1 MIYFLIYLLIYPYL
15 FAMKKL
21 KFKGEKGKILLIQTA
36 KIGDYANSTVIFEKL
51 GKFDVLIDEINLAFA
66 KHDSRIEKIFTING
80 VKRKKASKLGLALK
94 LFSRG
99 YDSVYVLMPNSLNLF
114 LARCTLAKNIVAV
127 HHYAASSDF
136 ALLAL
141 GMKKAPHTL
150 QDLTLLTY
158 LKMLGESQLKYEKCL
173 QKPLFIPRENLVK
186 SGKFKIGVSL
196 SAGNKMKT
204 PPKKTWEKI
213 FEIFAK
219 FDCEVYIF
227 GVGEEAALL
236 QNLLAENA
244 DEKRTKNL
252 SERGICAD
260 LAGNGASEIYGDLE
274 NANGKQTSYAQN
286 HTEASYAAAN
296 FIAQNTAYKKL
307 ILNTKRAAE
316 NDDKN
321 INNAPPL
328 RAQNMDDKTT
338 YDSANGKQ
346 AKAQIYSENGI
357 SDGSNLSSQ
366 ICDTYVKKF
375 GKNELKIISLIGKIK
390 LEELPFYL
398 SQMQLYA
405 SSDTGNY
412 YVADSVRTP
421 TICLMGP
428 CFASE
433 QRGVADSLVI
443 NSHLPPVSSVFK
455 TVRGIDASAFFEL
468 SEQNLADI
476 EAFVKVRYISY
487 LSREDNFLC

>member
-1 MIYFLIYLLIYPYL
+1 MLIYPYL

-36 KIGDYANSTVIFEKL
+36 KIGDYANSTVIFDRL

-80 VKRKKASKLGLALK
+80 VKRKKVSKIGLALE
-94 LFSRG
+94 LFSRN
-99 YDSVYVLMPNSLNLF
+99 YESVYVLMPNGLNLF
-114 LARCTLAKNIVAV
+114 LARCTLAKNIVVV
-127 HHYAASSDF
+127 HHYAVSSDF

-141 GMKKAPHTL
+141 DMKKVPHTL

-158 LKMLGESQLKYEKCL
+158 LKTLGISELKYEKCL
-173 QKPLFIPRENLVK
+173 QKPLFIPQENLIK
-186 SGKFKIGVSL
+186 SGKFKIGMSL

-204 PPKKTWEKI
+204 PPKRTWEKI

-227 GVGEEAALL
+227 GVSEEAALL
-236 QNLLAENA
+236 QNLLTENANEKRAENPSDRQFCANLA
-244 DEKRTKNL
+244 DSDT
-252 SERGICAD
+252 
-260 LAGNGASEIYGDLE
+260 SEIYGDPK
-274 NANGKQTSYAQN
+274 NTNGEQS
-286 HTEASYAAAN
+286 
-296 FIAQNTAYKKL
+296 
-307 ILNTKRAAE
+307 
-316 NDDKN
+316 
-321 INNAPPL
+321 
-328 RAQNMDDKTT
+328 
-338 YDSANGKQ
+338 
-346 AKAQIYSENGI
+346 KAQICSQN
-357 SDGSNLSSQ
+357 STDGSNLSSQ
-366 ICDTYVKKF
+366 ICDTYVKRF
-375 GKNELKIISLIGKIK
+375 GENELKIISLIDKIK

-412 YVADSVRTP
+412 YIADSVRTP

-455 TVRGIDASAFFEL
+455 TVRDIDASAFFEL
-468 SEQNLADI
+468 SDQNLADI

>member
-21 KFKGEKGKILLIQTA
+21 KFKGEKGRILLIQTA
-36 KIGDYANSTVIFEKL
+36 KIGDYANSAVIFEKL

-66 KHDSRIEKIFTING
+66 KHDSRIEKIFTIND
-80 VKRKKASKLGLALK
+80 VKRKKASKIGLALE
-94 LFSRG
+94 LFSRN
-99 YDSVYVLMPNSLNLF
+99 YESVYVLMPNSLNLF

-127 HHYAASSDF
+127 HHYAVSSDF
-136 ALLAL
+136 TLLAL
-141 GMKKAPHTL
+141 GMKKVPHTL

-158 LKMLGESQLKYEKCL
+158 LKTLDESELKYEKCL
-173 QKPLFIPRENLVK
+173 QKPLFIPRENLIK
-186 SGKFKIGVSL
+186 SDKFKIGVSL

-236 QNLLAENA
+236 QNLLTENA
-244 DEKRTKNL
+244 DQKQAKNP
-252 SERGICAD
+252 SDRQFCSD
-260 LAGNGASEIYGDLE
+260 LAGSDTSEIDGSLE

-307 ILNTKRAAE
+307 NLNAEQTAE
-316 NDDKN
+316 NGDEN
-321 INNAPPL
+321 INGAPPL
-328 RAQNMDDKTT
+328 RAKNTDKTA
-338 YDSANGKQ
+338 YDSANGEQ
-346 AKAQIYSENGI
+346 SKAQICSQNGT
-357 SDGSNLSSQ
+357 GEPNFSSQ

-375 GKNELKIISLIGKIK
+375 GKNELKIISLIDKIN

-412 YVADSVRTP
+412 YVADSMHTP

-455 TVRGIDASAFFEL
+455 TVRDIDASAFFEL

-476 EAFVKVRYISY
+476 EAFVKVRCISY

>member
-15 FAMKKL
+15 VAMKKL
-21 KFKGEKGKILLIQTA
+21 KFKGKKGKILLIQTA
-36 KIGDYANSTVIFEKL
+36 KIGDYANSAVIFEKL

-66 KHDSRIEKIFTING
+66 KHDSRIEKIFTIND
-80 VKRKKASKLGLALK
+80 VKRKKASKLGLALE
-94 LFSRG
+94 LFSRN
-99 YDSVYVLMPNSLNLF
+99 YESIYVLMPNGLNLF
-114 LARCTLAKNIVAV
+114 LARCTLAKNIVAM
-127 HHYAASSDF
+127 HHYAVSSDF

-141 GMKKAPHTL
+141 GMKKVPHTL

-158 LKMLGESQLKYEKCL
+158 LKTVGESELKYEKCL
-173 QKPLFIPRENLVK
+173 QKPLFIPQENLIK

-204 PPKKTWEKI
+204 PPKHTWEKI

-236 QNLLAENA
+236 KNLLAEDA
-244 DEKRTKNL
+244 DEKRAENP
-252 SERGICAD
+252 SDGQICAD
-260 LAGNGASEIYGDLE
+260 LAGSDTSGIYGGLKNANEEQISYTQNQTEASCAAVKFAVQNSAYKKLNLNAEQTAENGDENINSAPPLRAKNTGKAAYD
-274 NANGKQTSYAQN
+274 NANGKQS
-286 HTEASYAAAN
+286 
-296 FIAQNTAYKKL
+296 
-307 ILNTKRAAE
+307 
-316 NDDKN
+316 
-321 INNAPPL
+321 
-328 RAQNMDDKTT
+328 
-338 YDSANGKQ
+338 
-346 AKAQIYSENGI
+346 KAQIYSEKGI
-357 SDGSNLSSQ
+357 SDESNFSSQ

-375 GKNELKIISLIGKIK
+375 GQNELKIISLIDKIK

-455 TVRGIDASAFFEL
+455 TVRDIDASAFFEL

>member
-15 FAMKKL
+15 FAIKKL

-51 GKFDVLIDEINLAFA
+51 GKFDVLIDEINLVFA

-80 VKRKKASKLGLALK
+80 IKRKKASKLGLALE
-94 LFSRG
+94 LFSRN
-99 YDSVYVLMPNSLNLF
+99 YESVYVLMPNSLNLF

-127 HHYAASSDF
+127 HHYAASSGF

-141 GMKKAPHTL
+141 GMQKVPHTL

-158 LKMLGESQLKYEKCL
+158 LKMLGESELKYEKCL
-173 QKPLFIPRENLVK
+173 QKPLFIPQENLIK
-186 SGKFKIGVSL
+186 SDKFKIGVSL

-204 PPKKTWEKI
+204 PPKKTWVKI

-227 GVGEEAALL
+227 GVGEEATLL
-236 QNLLAENA
+236 KNLLAQNA
-244 DEKRTKNL
+244 DKKRTENL
-252 SERGICAD
+252 NGKEICAD
-260 LAGNGASEIYGDLE
+260 LASDTSEIYGDLK
-274 NANGKQTSYAQN
+274 NANARQ
-286 HTEASYAAAN
+286 
-296 FIAQNTAYKKL
+296 
-307 ILNTKRAAE
+307 
-316 NDDKN
+316 
-321 INNAPPL
+321 P
-328 RAQNMDDKTT
+328 
-338 YDSANGKQ
+338 
-346 AKAQIYSENGI
+346 KAQICSENGTGG
-357 SDGSNLSSQ
+357 GSNFSSQ

-375 GKNELKIISLIGKIK
+375 GKNELKIISLIDKIK

-405 SSDTGNY
+405 SADTGNY

-443 NSHLPPVSSVFK
+443 SSHLPPVSSVFK
-455 TVRGIDASAFFEL
+455 TVRDIDASAFFEL

>member
-15 FAMKKL
+15 FVMKKL

-51 GKFDVLIDEINLAFA
+51 SKFDVLIDEINLAFA
-66 KHDSRIEKIFTING
+66 KHDRRIEKIFTING
-80 VKRKKASKLGLALK
+80 VKRKKASKPGLALE
-94 LFSRG
+94 LFSRN
-99 YDSVYVLMPNSLNLF
+99 YESVYVLMPNSLNLF

-158 LKMLGESQLKYEKCL
+158 LKMLGISQLKYEKCL
-173 QKPLFIPRENLVK
+173 QKPLLIPRENLVK

-244 DEKRTKNL
+244 DEKRAENL

-260 LAGNGASEIYGDLE
+260 LAGNGVSEIYGDLE
-274 NANGKQTSYAQN
+274 NANDEQFSYAQN

-296 FIAQNTAYKKL
+296 FAAQNTAYKKL
-307 ILNTKRAAE
+307 NLNTERAAE

-321 INNAPPL
+321 TNNAPPL
-328 RAQNMDDKTT
+328 RAKNAGKTT
-338 YDSANGKQ
+338 YDNANGKQ
-346 AKAQIYSENGI
+346 SKAQIYSENGT

-366 ICDTYVKKF
+366 ICDIYVKRF
-375 GKNELKIISLIGKIK
+375 GENELKIISLIGKIK

>member
-1 MIYFLIYLLIYPYL
+1 
-15 FAMKKL
+15 MKKL

-36 KIGDYANSTVIFEKL
+36 KIGDYANSSVIFEKL

-80 VKRKKASKLGLALK
+80 VKRKKASKIGLALE
-94 LFSRG
+94 LFSRN
-99 YDSVYVLMPNSLNLF
+99 YESVYVLMPNSLNLF

-127 HHYAASSDF
+127 HHYAASSGF

-141 GMKKAPHTL
+141 GMKKVPHTL
-150 QDLTLLTY
+150 QELTLLTY
-158 LKMLGESQLKYEKCL
+158 LKTLGESSLKYEKCL
-173 QKPLFIPRENLVK
+173 QKPLFIPQENLIK

-204 PPKKTWEKI
+204 PPKHTWEKI

-236 QNLLAENA
+236 QDLLAENA
-244 DEKRTKNL
+244 DQKQAKNP
-252 SERGICAD
+252 SDRQFCAN
-260 LAGNGASEIYGDLE
+260 LADSDTSEIYGGLE
-274 NANGKQTSYAQN
+274 NTNEEQS
-286 HTEASYAAAN
+286 
-296 FIAQNTAYKKL
+296 
-307 ILNTKRAAE
+307 
-316 NDDKN
+316 
-321 INNAPPL
+321 
-328 RAQNMDDKTT
+328 
-338 YDSANGKQ
+338 
-346 AKAQIYSENGI
+346 KAQICSKNGT
-357 SDGSNLSSQ
+357 SGGTNFSSQ

-375 GKNELKIISLIGKIK
+375 GKNELKIISLIDKIK

-455 TVRGIDASAFFEL
+455 TVRDIDASEFFEL

>member
-1 MIYFLIYLLIYPYL
+1 MLWPYL
-15 FAMKKL
+15 KITSYFKKASN
-21 KFKGEKGKILLIQTA
+21 KILLIQTA

-66 KHDSRIEKIFTING
+66 KHDSRIEKIFTIND
-80 VKRKKASKLGLALK
+80 VKRKKTSKIGLALE

-99 YDSVYVLMPNSLNLF
+99 YESVYVLMPNSLNLF

-127 HHYAASSDF
+127 HHYAVSSDF

-141 GMKKAPHTL
+141 GMKKVPHTL

-158 LKMLGESQLKYEKCL
+158 LKTVGVSELKYEKCL
-173 QKPLFIPRENLVK
+173 QKPLFIPQENLIK
-186 SGKFKIGVSL
+186 SSKFKIGVSL

-204 PPKKTWEKI
+204 PPKKTWVKI

-227 GVGEEAALL
+227 GVGKEAALL
-236 QNLLAENA
+236 KNLLAQNA
-244 DEKRTKNL
+244 DVKRAENPGKR
-252 SERGICAD
+252 EICEDSASD
-260 LAGNGASEIYGDLE
+260 TSEIYGGLE
-274 NANGKQTSYAQN
+274 NANGEQS
-286 HTEASYAAAN
+286 
-296 FIAQNTAYKKL
+296 
-307 ILNTKRAAE
+307 
-316 NDDKN
+316 
-321 INNAPPL
+321 
-328 RAQNMDDKTT
+328 
-338 YDSANGKQ
+338 
-346 AKAQIYSENGI
+346 KAQICSQN
-357 SDGSNLSSQ
+357 STNDGSNLSSQ
-366 ICDTYVKKF
+366 ICDTYMKKF
-375 GKNELKIISLIGKIK
+375 GENELKITSLIGKIK

-398 SQMQLYA
+398 SQMQLYT

-455 TVRGIDASAFFEL
+455 TVRDIDASAFFEL

-476 EAFVKVRYISY
+476 EAFVKVRYMSY

>member
-36 KIGDYANSTVIFEKL
+36 KIGDYVNSTVIFEKL

-66 KHDSRIEKIFTING
+66 KHDSRIEKIFTIND

-94 LFSRG
+94 LFSRN
-99 YDSVYVLMPNSLNLF
+99 YESVYVLMPNSLNLF

-136 ALLAL
+136 GLLAL
-141 GMKKAPHTL
+141 GMKKVPHTL
-150 QDLTLLTY
+150 NDLTLLTY
-158 LKMLGESQLKYEKCL
+158 LKTLGISELKYEKCL
-173 QKPLFIPRENLVK
+173 QQPLFIPRENIVK
-186 SGKFKIGVSL
+186 SNKFKIGVSL

-227 GVGEEAALL
+227 GVGEEEALL
-236 QNLLAENA
+236 KNLLAKNT
-244 DEKRTKNL
+244 DEKQTEN
-252 SERGICAD
+252 SSNGQICAD
-260 LAGNGASEIYGDLE
+260 LAGSDTSEIYGDI
-274 NANGKQTSYAQN
+274 K
-286 HTEASYAAAN
+286 
-296 FIAQNTAYKKL
+296 NT
-307 ILNTKRAAE
+307 
-316 NDDKN
+316 NDE
-321 INNAPPL
+321 
-328 RAQNMDDKTT
+328 
-338 YDSANGKQ
+338 G
-346 AKAQIYSENGI
+346 AKAQFCSKN
-357 SDGSNLSSQ
+357 STNDGSNLSSQ
-366 ICDTYVKKF
+366 ICDTYVKRF
-375 GKNELKIISLIGKIK
+375 GENELKIISLISKIK

-412 YVADSVRTP
+412 YVADSVHTP

-433 QRGVADSLVI
+433 QRGVADLLVI
-443 NSHLPPVSSVFK
+443 SSHLPPVSSVFK
-455 TVRGIDASAFFEL
+455 TVQGIDASAFFEL

>member
-1 MIYFLIYLLIYPYL
+1 
-15 FAMKKL
+15 MKKL

-66 KHDSRIEKIFTING
+66 KHDRRIEKIFTING
-80 VKRKKASKLGLALK
+80 VKRKKASKLGLALE
-94 LFSRG
+94 LFSRN
-99 YDSVYVLMPNSLNLF
+99 YESVYVLMPNSLNLF

-158 LKMLGESQLKYEKCL
+158 LKMLGISQLKYEKCL
-173 QKPLFIPRENLVK
+173 QKPLLIPRENLVK

-244 DEKRTKNL
+244 DEKRAENL

-274 NANGKQTSYAQN
+274 NANGKQISYTQN

-296 FIAQNTAYKKL
+296 FIPQNTAYKKL
-307 ILNTKRAAE
+307 NLNTKRAAE

-321 INNAPPL
+321 TNNAPPL
-328 RAQNMDDKTT
+328 RAKNAGKTT
-338 YDSANGKQ
+338 YDNANGKQ
-346 AKAQIYSENGI
+346 AKAQICSENDI

-366 ICDTYVKKF
+366 ICDIYVKKF

>member
-1 MIYFLIYLLIYPYL
+1 MLIYPYL

-36 KIGDYANSTVIFEKL
+36 KIGDYANSTVIFDRL

-80 VKRKKASKLGLALK
+80 VKRKKTSKIGLALE
-94 LFSRG
+94 LFSRN
-99 YDSVYVLMPNSLNLF
+99 YESVYVLMPNGLNLF

-141 GMKKAPHTL
+141 GMKKVPHTL

-158 LKMLGESQLKYEKCL
+158 LKTAGVTELKYEKCL
-173 QKPLFIPRENLVK
+173 QKPLFIPQENFVK

-204 PPKKTWEKI
+204 PPKHTWEKI

-244 DEKRTKNL
+244 DEKRTENL
-252 SERGICAD
+252 NERQIYAN
-260 LAGNGASEIYGDLE
+260 LAAIDTSEIYGGLE
-274 NANGKQTSYAQN
+274 NTNEKQT
-286 HTEASYAAAN
+286 
-296 FIAQNTAYKKL
+296 
-307 ILNTKRAAE
+307 
-316 NDDKN
+316 
-321 INNAPPL
+321 
-328 RAQNMDDKTT
+328 
-338 YDSANGKQ
+338 
-346 AKAQIYSENGI
+346 KAQICSENSTG
-357 SDGSNLSSQ
+357 GESNLSSQ

-375 GKNELKIISLIGKIK
+375 AQNELKIISLIDKIK

-443 NSHLPPVSSVFK
+443 TSHLPPVSSVFK
-455 TVRGIDASAFFEL
+455 TVRDIDASAFFEL
-468 SEQNLADI
+468 GEQNLADI

>member
-51 GKFDVLIDEINLAFA
+51 GKFDILIDEINLAFA
-66 KHDSRIEKIFTING
+66 KHDRRIEKIFTIND
-80 VKRKKASKLGLALK
+80 VRRKKTSKLGLALG

-99 YDSVYVLMPNSLNLF
+99 YESVYVLMPNSLNLF

-127 HHYAASSDF
+127 RHYAVSSDF

-141 GMKKAPHTL
+141 GMKKVPHTL

-158 LKMLGESQLKYEKCL
+158 LKTLDESELKYEKCL
-173 QKPLFIPRENLVK
+173 QKPLVVPQENLIK

-227 GVGEEAALL
+227 GVGEEAVLL
-236 QNLLAENA
+236 QNLLAQNA
-244 DEKRTKNL
+244 DEKQAENPSDRQI
-252 SERGICAD
+252 RAD
-260 LAGNGASEIYGDLE
+260 LASDTSEIYGGLE
-274 NANGKQTSYAQN
+274 NANGEQS
-286 HTEASYAAAN
+286 
-296 FIAQNTAYKKL
+296 
-307 ILNTKRAAE
+307 
-316 NDDKN
+316 
-321 INNAPPL
+321 
-328 RAQNMDDKTT
+328 
-338 YDSANGKQ
+338 
-346 AKAQIYSENGI
+346 KAQICSKGST
-357 SDGSNLSSQ
+357 SDGTNFSSQ
-366 ICDTYVKKF
+366 FCDIYVKKI
-375 GKNELKIISLIGKIK
+375 GENELKIISLIGKIK

-398 SQMQLYA
+398 SQMQIYA

-412 YVADSVRTP
+412 YVADSVHTP

-443 NSHLPPVSSVFK
+443 NSHLPPISSVFK
-455 TVRGIDASAFFEL
+455 TVRGINASAFFEL

-487 LSREDNFLC
+487 LSCEDNFLC

>member
-80 VKRKKASKLGLALK
+80 VKRKKASKLGLALE
-94 LFSRG
+94 LFSRN
-99 YDSVYVLMPNSLNLF
+99 YESVYVLMPNSLNLF

-158 LKMLGESQLKYEKCL
+158 LKTLGESQLKYEKCL
-173 QKPLFIPRENLVK
+173 QKPLLIPRENLVK

-236 QNLLAENA
+236 QNLLAENT
-244 DEKRTKNL
+244 DEKQ
-252 SERGICAD
+252 SENPSDRQFCAD
-260 LAGNGASEIYGDLE
+260 LADNSTSEIYGDLE
-274 NANGKQTSYAQN
+274 NANGKQISYTQN

-296 FIAQNTAYKKL
+296 FIPQNTAYKKL
-307 ILNTKRAAE
+307 NLNTKRAAE

-321 INNAPPL
+321 TNNAPPL
-328 RAQNMDDKTT
+328 RAKNAGKTT
-338 YDSANGKQ
+338 YDNANGKQ
-346 AKAQIYSENGI
+346 SKAQICSEKGI
-357 SDGSNLSSQ
+357 SDVSNLSSQ
-366 ICDTYVKKF
+366 ICDIYVKRF
-375 GKNELKIISLIGKIK
+375 GENELKIISLIGKIK

>member
-21 KFKGEKGKILLIQTA
+21 KFKGKKGKILLIQTA

-66 KHDSRIEKIFTING
+66 KHDRRIEKIFTING
-80 VKRKKASKLGLALK
+80 VKRKKASKLGLALE
-94 LFSRG
+94 LFSRN
-99 YDSVYVLMPNSLNLF
+99 YESVYVLMPNSLNLF

-127 HHYAASSDF
+127 HHYAVSSDF

-141 GMKKAPHTL
+141 GMKKVPHTL

-158 LKMLGESQLKYEKCL
+158 LKTVGVSELKYEKCL
-173 QKPLFIPRENLVK
+173 QKPLFIPQENLIK
-186 SGKFKIGVSL
+186 SSKFKIGVSL

-204 PPKKTWEKI
+204 PPKKTWVKI

-219 FDCEVYIF
+219 FDCEIYIF
-227 GVGEEAALL
+227 GVGDEAALL
-236 QNLLAENA
+236 KNLLAENT
-244 DEKRTKNL
+244 DEKQ
-252 SERGICAD
+252 SENPSNGQICAD
-260 LAGNGASEIYGDLE
+260 SASNDASKIYGDIK
-274 NANGKQTSYAQN
+274 NANN
-286 HTEASYAAAN
+286 
-296 FIAQNTAYKKL
+296 
-307 ILNTKRAAE
+307 E
-316 NDDKN
+316 N
-321 INNAPPL
+321 
-328 RAQNMDDKTT
+328 
-338 YDSANGKQ
+338 
-346 AKAQIYSENGI
+346 AKAQICSQNGTGG
-357 SDGSNLSSQ
+357 GSNFSSQ

-375 GKNELKIISLIGKIK
+375 GENELKIISLIDKIN

-398 SQMQLYA
+398 SQMQIYA

-443 NSHLPPVSSVFK
+443 SSHLPPVSSVFK
-455 TVRGIDASAFFEL
+455 TVHDIDASAFFEL

-476 EAFVKVRYISY
+476 EVFVKVRYISY
-487 LSREDNFLC
+487 LSRKDNFLC

>member
-36 KIGDYANSTVIFEKL
+36 KIGDYANSTVIFDRL

-80 VKRKKASKLGLALK
+80 VKCKKASKLGLALE
-94 LFSRG
+94 LFSRN
-99 YDSVYVLMPNSLNLF
+99 YESVYVLMPNSLNLF

-141 GMKKAPHTL
+141 GMKKVPHTL

-158 LKMLGESQLKYEKCL
+158 LKTVGVSELKYEKYL
-173 QKPLFIPRENLVK
+173 QKPLFIPRENLIK
-186 SGKFKIGVSL
+186 SDKFKIGVSL

-227 GVGEEAALL
+227 GVGEEATLL
-236 QNLLAENA
+236 KNLLAENA
-244 DEKRTKNL
+244 DQKQAKNP
-252 SERGICAD
+252 SDRQFCAD
-260 LAGNGASEIYGDLE
+260 SASDTSEIYGDLK
-274 NANGKQTSYAQN
+274 NANEEQS
-286 HTEASYAAAN
+286 
-296 FIAQNTAYKKL
+296 
-307 ILNTKRAAE
+307 
-316 NDDKN
+316 
-321 INNAPPL
+321 
-328 RAQNMDDKTT
+328 KT
-338 YDSANGKQ
+338 
-346 AKAQIYSENGI
+346 QICSENGTGG
-357 SDGSNLSSQ
+357 GSNFSSQ
-366 ICDTYVKKF
+366 IFDIYVKRF
-375 GKNELKIISLIGKIK
+375 GENELKIISLIGKIK

-443 NSHLPPVSSVFK
+443 SSHLLPVSSVFK
-455 TVRGIDASAFFEL
+455 TVRDIDASAFFEL

>member
-1 MIYFLIYLLIYPYL
+1 MIYFLIYLLLYPYL
-15 FAMKKL
+15 FAIKKL

-66 KHDSRIEKIFTING
+66 KHDSRIEKIFTIND
-80 VKRKKASKLGLALK
+80 VRRKKASKIELALE

-99 YDSVYVLMPNSLNLF
+99 YESVYVLVPNSMNLF
-114 LARCTLAKNIVAV
+114 LARCTLAKNIIAV

-141 GMKKAPHTL
+141 GMKKVPHTL

-158 LKMLGESQLKYEKCL
+158 LKTVGVSELKYEKYL
-173 QKPLFIPRENLVK
+173 QKPLVIPNENIVK

-204 PPKKTWEKI
+204 PPKHTWEKI

-227 GVGEEAALL
+227 GVGEEAVLL
-236 QNLLAENA
+236 QNLLAQNT
-244 DEKRTKNL
+244 DEKRAENP
-252 SERGICAD
+252 SDRQIRAD
-260 LAGNGASEIYGDLE
+260 LASDTSEIYGGPE
-274 NANGKQTSYAQN
+274 NTNGEQS
-286 HTEASYAAAN
+286 
-296 FIAQNTAYKKL
+296 
-307 ILNTKRAAE
+307 
-316 NDDKN
+316 
-321 INNAPPL
+321 
-328 RAQNMDDKTT
+328 
-338 YDSANGKQ
+338 
-346 AKAQIYSENGI
+346 KAQICSKNGTC
-357 SDGSNLSSQ
+357 DGSNLSSQ

-375 GKNELKIISLIGKIK
+375 GENELKIISMIDKIK

-443 NSHLPPVSSVFK
+443 SSHLPPVSSVFK
-455 TVRGIDASAFFEL
+455 TVRDIDASSFFEL
-468 SEQNLADI
+468 SDQNLADI

>member
-1 MIYFLIYLLIYPYL
+1 MIYFLIYLLLYPYL

-21 KFKGEKGKILLIQTA
+21 KFKGKKGKILLIQTA
-36 KIGDYANSTVIFEKL
+36 KIGDYANSAVIFEKL

-66 KHDSRIEKIFTING
+66 KHDSRIEKAFTINN
-80 VKRKKASKLGLALK
+80 VKRKKASKLGLALE

-136 ALLAL
+136 GLLAL
-141 GMKKAPHTL
+141 GMKKVPHTL

-158 LKMLGESQLKYEKCL
+158 LKMLGESELKYEKCL
-173 QKPLFIPRENLVK
+173 QKPLFIPRENIVK
-186 SGKFKIGVSL
+186 SDKFKIGVSL

-204 PPKKTWEKI
+204 PPKHTWEKI

-236 QNLLAENA
+236 KNLLAENTDQKQA
-244 DEKRTKNL
+244 KN
-252 SERGICAD
+252 SSDRQFCAD
-260 LAGNGASEIYGDLE
+260 LASDNASEIYGGLE
-274 NANGKQTSYAQN
+274 NANDKQI
-286 HTEASYAAAN
+286 E
-296 FIAQNTAYKKL
+296 
-307 ILNTKRAAE
+307 
-316 NDDKN
+316 
-321 INNAPPL
+321 
-328 RAQNMDDKTT
+328 
-338 YDSANGKQ
+338 
-346 AKAQIYSENGI
+346 AQICSQNGT
-357 SDGSNLSSQ
+357 GGESNFSSQ

-375 GKNELKIISLIGKIK
+375 GENELKIISLIGKIK

-412 YVADSVRTP
+412 YVADSICTP

-455 TVRGIDASAFFEL
+455 TVRDIDASAFFEL
-468 SEQNLADI
+468 SEQNLAEI
-476 EAFVKVRYISY
+476 EAFVKARYISY

>member
-15 FAMKKL
+15 FAIKKL

-36 KIGDYANSTVIFEKL
+36 KIGDYANSTVIFDRL
-51 GKFDVLIDEINLAFA
+51 GKFDALIDEINLAFA
-66 KHDSRIEKIFTING
+66 KHDRRIEKIFTIND
-80 VKRKKASKLGLALK
+80 VKRKKASKLGLALE
-94 LFSRG
+94 LFSRN
-99 YDSVYVLMPNSLNLF
+99 YERVYVLMPNSLNLF

-136 ALLAL
+136 GLLAL
-141 GMKKAPHTL
+141 GMKKVPHTL

-158 LKMLGESQLKYEKCL
+158 LKTVGISELKYEKCL
-173 QKPLFIPRENLVK
+173 QKPLVIPQENLIK

-204 PPKKTWEKI
+204 PPKHTWEKI

-236 QNLLAENA
+236 KNLLAQNA
-244 DEKRTKNL
+244 GEKQDENL
-252 SERGICAD
+252 SERQICKD
-260 LAGNGASEIYGDLE
+260 LTECDASEIYGDLE
-274 NANGKQTSYAQN
+274 NTND
-286 HTEASYAAAN
+286 
-296 FIAQNTAYKKL
+296 
-307 ILNTKRAAE
+307 E
-316 NDDKN
+316 N
-321 INNAPPL
+321 
-328 RAQNMDDKTT
+328 
-338 YDSANGKQ
+338 
-346 AKAQIYSENGI
+346 AKAQICSKNGI
-357 SDGSNLSSQ
+357 SGESNLGSQ
-366 ICDTYVKKF
+366 ICDTYVKRF
-375 GKNELKIISLIGKIK
+375 GENELKIISLIDKIK

-398 SQMQLYA
+398 SQMQIYA

-443 NSHLPPVSSVFK
+443 NSYLSPVSSVFK
-455 TVRGIDASAFFEL
+455 TVRDIDASAFFEL

>member
-1 MIYFLIYLLIYPYL
+1 
-15 FAMKKL
+15 MKKL

-36 KIGDYANSTVIFEKL
+36 KIGDYANSTVIFDRL

-80 VKRKKASKLGLALK
+80 VKCKKASKLGLALE
-94 LFSRG
+94 LFSRN
-99 YDSVYVLMPNSLNLF
+99 YESVYVLMPNSLNLF

-136 ALLAL
+136 ALLTL
-141 GMKKAPHTL
+141 GMQKVPHTL

-158 LKMLGESQLKYEKCL
+158 LKTVGISELKYEKCL
-173 QKPLFIPRENLVK
+173 QKPLFIPQENLIK

-204 PPKKTWEKI
+204 PPKHTWEKI
-213 FEIFAK
+213 FEILAK

-236 QNLLAENA
+236 KNLLAENT
-244 DEKRTKNL
+244 DEKQ
-252 SERGICAD
+252 SENPSNGQICAD
-260 LAGNGASEIYGDLE
+260 SASNDASKIYGDIK
-274 NANGKQTSYAQN
+274 NANN
-286 HTEASYAAAN
+286 
-296 FIAQNTAYKKL
+296 
-307 ILNTKRAAE
+307 E
-316 NDDKN
+316 N
-321 INNAPPL
+321 
-328 RAQNMDDKTT
+328 
-338 YDSANGKQ
+338 
-346 AKAQIYSENGI
+346 AKAQICSQNGTGG
-357 SDGSNLSSQ
+357 GSNFSSQ
-366 ICDTYVKKF
+366 ICDTYVKRF
-375 GKNELKIISLIGKIK
+375 GENKLKIISLIDKIK

-398 SQMQLYA
+398 SQMQIYA

-412 YVADSVRTP
+412 YVADSVCTP

-455 TVRGIDASAFFEL
+455 TVRDIDASAFFEL

>member
-15 FAMKKL
+15 FVMKKL

-66 KHDSRIEKIFTING
+66 KHDSRIEKIFTIND

-94 LFSRG
+94 LFSRN
-99 YDSVYVLMPNSLNLF
+99 YESVYVLMPNSLNLF

-136 ALLAL
+136 GLLAL
-141 GMKKAPHTL
+141 GMKKVPHTL
-150 QDLTLLTY
+150 NDLTLLTY
-158 LKMLGESQLKYEKCL
+158 LKTLGISELKYEKCL
-173 QKPLFIPRENLVK
+173 QKPLFIPQENLIK
-186 SGKFKIGVSL
+186 SDKFKIGVSL

-236 QNLLAENA
+236 KNLLAQNA
-244 DEKRTKNL
+244 DAKRAENL
-252 SERGICAD
+252 SRRQICAD
-260 LAGNGASEIYGDLE
+260 LTGDDASKIYGDIK
-274 NANGKQTSYAQN
+274 NAND
-286 HTEASYAAAN
+286 
-296 FIAQNTAYKKL
+296 
-307 ILNTKRAAE
+307 E
-316 NDDKN
+316 N
-321 INNAPPL
+321 
-328 RAQNMDDKTT
+328 
-338 YDSANGKQ
+338 
-346 AKAQIYSENGI
+346 AKAQFCSKNST

-366 ICDTYVKKF
+366 TCDTYVKKF
-375 GKNELKIISLIGKIK
+375 SANELKIISLIGKIK

-412 YVADSVRTP
+412 YVADSVHTP

-455 TVRGIDASAFFEL
+455 TVQGIDASAFFEL

>member
-36 KIGDYANSTVIFEKL
+36 KIGDYANSAVIFEKL

-80 VKRKKASKLGLALK
+80 VKRKKASKIGLALE
-94 LFSRG
+94 LFLRN
-99 YDSVYVLMPNSLNLF
+99 YESVYVLMPNSLNLF

-127 HHYAASSDF
+127 HHYAVSSDF

-141 GMKKAPHTL
+141 GMKKVPHTL

-158 LKMLGESQLKYEKCL
+158 LKTVGVSELKYEKCL
-173 QKPLFIPRENLVK
+173 QKPLFIPRENLIK
-186 SGKFKIGVSL
+186 SDKFKIGVSL

-236 QNLLAENA
+236 KNLLAENA
-244 DEKRTKNL
+244 DEKRTENL
-252 SERGICAD
+252 NERQIYAN
-260 LAGNGASEIYGDLE
+260 LAAIDTSEIYGDIK
-274 NANGKQTSYAQN
+274 NANGEQS
-286 HTEASYAAAN
+286 
-296 FIAQNTAYKKL
+296 
-307 ILNTKRAAE
+307 
-316 NDDKN
+316 
-321 INNAPPL
+321 
-328 RAQNMDDKTT
+328 
-338 YDSANGKQ
+338 
-346 AKAQIYSENGI
+346 KAQICSKNGI
-357 SDGSNLSSQ
+357 SSESNFSSQ

-375 GKNELKIISLIGKIK
+375 GENELKIISLIGKIK

-443 NSHLPPVSSVFK
+443 SSHLPPVSSVFK
-455 TVRGIDASAFFEL
+455 TVRDIDASAFFEL

-476 EAFVKVRYISY
+476 DAFVKVRYISY
-487 LSREDNFLC
+487 LSRQDNFLC

>member
-66 KHDSRIEKIFTING
+66 KHDRRIEKIFTIND
-80 VKRKKASKLGLALK
+80 VKRKKASKLGLALE
-94 LFSRG
+94 LFSRN
-99 YDSVYVLMPNSLNLF
+99 YESVYVLMPNSLNLF

-158 LKMLGESQLKYEKCL
+158 LKMLGISELKYEKCL

-260 LAGNGASEIYGDLE
+260 LASSDTSEIYGDLE

-321 INNAPPL
+321 TNNAPPL
-328 RAQNMDDKTT
+328 RAKNAGKTT
-338 YDSANGKQ
+338 YDNANGKQ
-346 AKAQIYSENGI
+346 SKAQIYSENGT

-366 ICDTYVKKF
+366 ICDIYVKKF

-428 CFASE
+428 CFSSE

>member
-36 KIGDYANSTVIFEKL
+36 KIGDYVNSTVIFEKL

-66 KHDSRIEKIFTING
+66 KHDSRIEKIFTIND

-94 LFSRG
+94 LFSRN
-99 YDSVYVLMPNSLNLF
+99 YESVYVLMPNSLNLF

-136 ALLAL
+136 GLLAL
-141 GMKKAPHTL
+141 GMKKVPHTL
-150 QDLTLLTY
+150 NDLTLLTY
-158 LKMLGESQLKYEKCL
+158 LKTLGISELKYEKCL
-173 QKPLFIPRENLVK
+173 QQPLFIPRENIVK
-186 SGKFKIGVSL
+186 SNKFKIGVSL

-227 GVGEEAALL
+227 GVGEEEALL
-236 QNLLAENA
+236 KNLLAKNT
-244 DEKRTKNL
+244 DEKQTEN
-252 SERGICAD
+252 SSNGQICAD
-260 LAGNGASEIYGDLE
+260 LAGSDTSEIYGDI
-274 NANGKQTSYAQN
+274 K
-286 HTEASYAAAN
+286 
-296 FIAQNTAYKKL
+296 NT
-307 ILNTKRAAE
+307 
-316 NDDKN
+316 NDE
-321 INNAPPL
+321 
-328 RAQNMDDKTT
+328 
-338 YDSANGKQ
+338 G
-346 AKAQIYSENGI
+346 AKAQISSKNST
-357 SDGSNLSSQ
+357 SDESNLSSQ

-375 GKNELKIISLIGKIK
+375 SANELKIISLIGKIK

-412 YVADSVRTP
+412 YVADSVHTP

-443 NSHLPPVSSVFK
+443 SSHLPPVSSVFK
-455 TVRGIDASAFFEL
+455 TVQGIDASAFFEL

>member
-1 MIYFLIYLLIYPYL
+1 MIYFFIYLLIYPYL
-15 FAMKKL
+15 FAMKKV

-36 KIGDYANSTVIFEKL
+36 KIGDYANSAVIFDRL

-66 KHDSRIEKIFTING
+66 KHDSRIEKIFTIND
-80 VKRKKASKLGLALK
+80 VKRKKASKLGLALE
-94 LFSRG
+94 LFSRN
-99 YDSVYVLMPNSLNLF
+99 YKSVYVLMPNSLNLF

-127 HHYAASSDF
+127 HHYAVSSDF

-141 GMKKAPHTL
+141 GMKKVPHTL

-158 LKMLGESQLKYEKCL
+158 LKTLGISELKYEKCL
-173 QKPLFIPRENLVK
+173 QKPLFIPQENLIK

-204 PPKKTWEKI
+204 PPKRTWEKI

-236 QNLLAENA
+236 KNLLAENA
-244 DEKRTKNL
+244 DEKQAKNP
-252 SERGICAD
+252 SDRQFCAN
-260 LAGNGASEIYGDLE
+260 LADSDASEIYGNLE
-274 NANGKQTSYAQN
+274 NANNKQS
-286 HTEASYAAAN
+286 
-296 FIAQNTAYKKL
+296 
-307 ILNTKRAAE
+307 
-316 NDDKN
+316 
-321 INNAPPL
+321 
-328 RAQNMDDKTT
+328 
-338 YDSANGKQ
+338 
-346 AKAQIYSENGI
+346 KAQICSQNSTSG
-357 SDGSNLSSQ
+357 GSNFSSQ
-366 ICDTYVKKF
+366 ICDAYVKRF
-375 GKNELKIISLIGKIK
+375 GQNELKIISLIDKIK

-443 NSHLPPVSSVFK
+443 SSHLPPISSVFK
-455 TVRGIDASAFFEL
+455 TVHDIDASAFFEL

>member
-15 FAMKKL
+15 VAMKKL

-36 KIGDYANSTVIFEKL
+36 KIGDYANSTVIFDRL
-51 GKFDVLIDEINLAFA
+51 GKFDALIDEINLAFA
-66 KHDSRIEKIFTING
+66 KHDSRIEKIFTIND
-80 VKRKKASKLGLALK
+80 VKRKKASKLGLALE

-136 ALLAL
+136 ALLSL
-141 GMKKAPHTL
+141 GMKKVPHTL

-158 LKMLGESQLKYEKCL
+158 LKMLGESELKYEKCL
-173 QKPLFIPRENLVK
+173 QKPLVIPHENIVK
-186 SGKFKIGVSL
+186 SDKFKIGVSL

-227 GVGEEAALL
+227 GVSQEAALL
-236 QNLLAENA
+236 KNLLAENA
-244 DEKRTKNL
+244 DEKRAENT
-252 SERGICAD
+252 SEGEICEDSASD
-260 LAGNGASEIYGDLE
+260 TSEIYGGLE
-274 NANGKQTSYAQN
+274 NAN
-286 HTEASYAAAN
+286 
-296 FIAQNTAYKKL
+296 
-307 ILNTKRAAE
+307 AE
-316 NDDKN
+316 
-321 INNAPPL
+321 
-328 RAQNMDDKTT
+328 Q
-338 YDSANGKQ
+338 S
-346 AKAQIYSENGI
+346 KAQICSENGT
-357 SDGSNLSSQ
+357 GGELNFSSQ
-366 ICDTYVKKF
+366 IFDIYVKKF
-375 GKNELKIISLIGKIK
+375 GENELKIISLIGKIK
-390 LEELPFYL
+390 LEELPFYF

-455 TVRGIDASAFFEL
+455 TVRDINASAFFEL
-468 SEQNLADI
+468 SDQNLADI

>member
-1 MIYFLIYLLIYPYL
+1 MIYFLIYLLLYPYL

-21 KFKGEKGKILLIQTA
+21 KFKDEKGKILLIQTA

-66 KHDSRIEKIFTING
+66 KHDRRIEKIFTING
-80 VKRKKASKLGLALK
+80 VKRKKASKLGLALE
-94 LFSRG
+94 LFSRN
-99 YDSVYVLMPNSLNLF
+99 YESVYVLMPNSLNLF

-127 HHYAASSDF
+127 HHYATSSDF

-150 QDLTLLTY
+150 RDLTLLTY

-204 PPKKTWEKI
+204 PPKKTWKKI

-227 GVGEEAALL
+227 GVGEEATLL
-236 QNLLAENA
+236 KNLLAENA
-244 DEKRTKNL
+244 DQKQAKNP
-252 SERGICAD
+252 SDRQFCAD
-260 LAGNGASEIYGDLE
+260 LAASDTSEIYGGLE
-274 NANGKQTSYAQN
+274 NAN
-286 HTEASYAAAN
+286 
-296 FIAQNTAYKKL
+296 
-307 ILNTKRAAE
+307 AE
-316 NDDKN
+316 
-321 INNAPPL
+321 
-328 RAQNMDDKTT
+328 Q
-338 YDSANGKQ
+338 S
-346 AKAQIYSENGI
+346 KAQICSENGTN
-357 SDGSNLSSQ
+357 DGPNFSSQ
-366 ICDTYVKKF
+366 ICDTYVKRF
-375 GKNELKIISLIGKIK
+375 GENELKIISLIGKIK
-390 LEELPFYL
+390 LKELPFYL

-412 YVADSVRTP
+412 YVADSVRTA

-455 TVRGIDASAFFEL
+455 TVRDIDASAFFEL

>member
-1 MIYFLIYLLIYPYL
+1 
-15 FAMKKL
+15 MKKL

-66 KHDSRIEKIFTING
+66 KYDSRIEKIFTING
-80 VKRKKASKLGLALK
+80 VKRKKPSKIGLALE
-94 LFSRG
+94 LFSRN
-99 YDSVYVLMPNSLNLF
+99 YESVYVLMPNSLNLF

-141 GMKKAPHTL
+141 GMKKVPHTL

-158 LKMLGESQLKYEKCL
+158 LKTLGERELKYEKCL
-173 QKPLFIPRENLVK
+173 QKPLFIPQENLIK
-186 SGKFKIGVSL
+186 SGKFKIGASL

-236 QNLLAENA
+236 KNLLAENV
-244 DEKRTKNL
+244 DEKRAKNL

-274 NANGKQTSYAQN
+274 NANDEQFSYAQN

-307 ILNTKRAAE
+307 NLNTKRAAE
-316 NDDKN
+316 NDDEN
-321 INNAPPL
+321 TNDAPTV
-328 RAQNMDDKTT
+328 RAQNTDDKTT
-338 YDSANGKQ
+338 YDNK
-346 AKAQIYSENGI
+346 AKAQICSENGI
-357 SDGSNLSSQ
+357 SDESNLSSQ

-375 GKNELKIISLIGKIK
+375 GQNELKIISLIGKIK

>member
-51 GKFDVLIDEINLAFA
+51 SKFDVLIDEINLAFA
-66 KHDSRIEKIFTING
+66 KHDRRIEKIFTING
-80 VKRKKASKLGLALK
+80 VKRKKVSKPGLALE
-94 LFSRG
+94 LFSRN
-99 YDSVYVLMPNSLNLF
+99 YESVYVLMPNSLNLF

-173 QKPLFIPRENLVK
+173 QKPLFIPRENLIK
-186 SGKFKIGVSL
+186 SGKFKIGISL

-244 DEKRTKNL
+244 DEKRAENL

-286 HTEASYAAAN
+286 YTEASYAAAN
-296 FIAQNTAYKKL
+296 FTAQNTAYKKL
-307 ILNTKRAAE
+307 NLNTKRAAE
-316 NDDKN
+316 NDDEN
-321 INNAPPL
+321 INDAPPL
-328 RAQNMDDKTT
+328 RAKNVGKTT

-346 AKAQIYSENGI
+346 SKAQIYSENGI

-366 ICDTYVKKF
+366 ICDIYVKRF
-375 GKNELKIISLIGKIK
+375 GENELKIISLIGKIK

-455 TVRGIDASAFFEL
+455 TVRDIDASAFFEL
-468 SEQNLADI
+468 NEQNLADI

>member
-1 MIYFLIYLLIYPYL
+1 
-15 FAMKKL
+15 MKKL

-51 GKFDVLIDEINLAFA
+51 GKFDVLIDEINLVFA
-66 KHDSRIEKIFTING
+66 KHDSRIETIFTING
-80 VKRKKASKLGLALK
+80 VKRKKVSKIGLALE
-94 LFSRG
+94 LFSRN
-99 YDSVYVLMPNSLNLF
+99 YESVYVLMPNSLNLF

-127 HHYAASSDF
+127 HHYAASSGF

-141 GMKKAPHTL
+141 GMQKVPHTL

-158 LKMLGESQLKYEKCL
+158 LKMLGESELKYEKCL
-173 QKPLFIPRENLVK
+173 QKPLFIPQENLIK
-186 SGKFKIGVSL
+186 SDKFKIGVSL

-204 PPKKTWEKI
+204 PPKHTWEKI

-227 GVGEEAALL
+227 GVGEEATLL
-236 QNLLAENA
+236 KNLLAQNA
-244 DEKRTKNL
+244 DVKRAENP
-252 SERGICAD
+252 SNGQICAD
-260 LAGNGASEIYGDLE
+260 LAASDTSEIYGGLE
-274 NANGKQTSYAQN
+274 NTNEEQT
-286 HTEASYAAAN
+286 
-296 FIAQNTAYKKL
+296 
-307 ILNTKRAAE
+307 
-316 NDDKN
+316 
-321 INNAPPL
+321 
-328 RAQNMDDKTT
+328 
-338 YDSANGKQ
+338 
-346 AKAQIYSENGI
+346 KAQICSENGT
-357 SDGSNLSSQ
+357 SDELNFSSQ
-366 ICDTYVKKF
+366 ICDTYVKRF
-375 GKNELKIISLIGKIK
+375 GENELKIISLIDKIK

-443 NSHLPPVSSVFK
+443 NSYLSPVSSVFK
-455 TVRGIDASAFFEL
+455 TVRDIDASAFFEL

>member
-1 MIYFLIYLLIYPYL
+1 
-15 FAMKKL
+15 MKKL

-66 KHDSRIEKIFTING
+66 KHDRRIEKIFTING
-80 VKRKKASKLGLALK
+80 VKRKKASKLGLALE
-94 LFSRG
+94 LFSRN
-99 YDSVYVLMPNSLNLF
+99 YESVYVLMPNSLNLF

-150 QDLTLLTY
+150 RDLTLLTY
-158 LKMLGESQLKYEKCL
+158 LKTLGESELKYEKCL
-173 QKPLFIPRENLVK
+173 QKPLVIPRENLVK
-186 SGKFKIGVSL
+186 SDKFKIGVSL

-244 DEKRTKNL
+244 DEKRAKNL

-307 ILNTKRAAE
+307 NLNTKRAAE

-328 RAQNMDDKTT
+328 RAKNAGKTT
-338 YDSANGKQ
+338 YDNANGKQ
-346 AKAQIYSENGI
+346 AKAQIYSENDI

-366 ICDTYVKKF
+366 ICDIYVKKF

>member
-66 KHDSRIEKIFTING
+66 KHDRRIEKIFTING
-80 VKRKKASKLGLALK
+80 VKRKKTSKLGLALE
-94 LFSRG
+94 LFSRN
-99 YDSVYVLMPNSLNLF
+99 YESVYVLMPNSLNLF

-186 SGKFKIGVSL
+186 SNKFKIGVSL

-244 DEKRTKNL
+244 DEKRAENL

-286 HTEASYAAAN
+286 YTEASYAAAN

-307 ILNTKRAAE
+307 NLNTKRAAE

-321 INNAPPL
+321 TNNAPPL
-328 RAQNMDDKTT
+328 RAKNAGKTT
-338 YDSANGKQ
+338 YDNANGKQ

-366 ICDTYVKKF
+366 IYDIYVKKF
-375 GKNELKIISLIGKIK
+375 GENELKIISLIGKIK

>member
-36 KIGDYANSTVIFEKL
+36 KIGDYANSAVIFEKL
-51 GKFDVLIDEINLAFA
+51 GKFDALIDEINLAFA

-80 VKRKKASKLGLALK
+80 VKRKKASKIGLALE
-94 LFSRG
+94 LFSRN
-99 YDSVYVLMPNSLNLF
+99 YESVYVLMPNSLNLF

-127 HHYAASSDF
+127 HHYAVSSDF

-141 GMKKAPHTL
+141 GMKKVPHTL

-158 LKMLGESQLKYEKCL
+158 LKTVGVSELKYEKYL
-173 QKPLFIPRENLVK
+173 QKPLFIPRENLIK
-186 SGKFKIGVSL
+186 SDKFKIGVSL

-227 GVGEEAALL
+227 GVGEEATLL
-236 QNLLAENA
+236 KNLLAENA
-244 DEKRTKNL
+244 DQKQAKNP
-252 SERGICAD
+252 SDRQFCAD
-260 LAGNGASEIYGDLE
+260 SASDTSEIYGGLE
-274 NANGKQTSYAQN
+274 NTNDKQV
-286 HTEASYAAAN
+286 
-296 FIAQNTAYKKL
+296 
-307 ILNTKRAAE
+307 
-316 NDDKN
+316 
-321 INNAPPL
+321 
-328 RAQNMDDKTT
+328 
-338 YDSANGKQ
+338 
-346 AKAQIYSENGI
+346 KAQICNKNSTSG
-357 SDGSNLSSQ
+357 GSNFSSQ

-375 GKNELKIISLIGKIK
+375 GENELKIISLIGKIK

-443 NSHLPPVSSVFK
+443 NSHLSPVSSVFK
-455 TVRGIDASAFFEL
+455 TVRDIDASAFFEL

-487 LSREDNFLC
+487 LSRKDNFLC

>member
-1 MIYFLIYLLIYPYL
+1 
-15 FAMKKL
+15 MKKL
-21 KFKGEKGKILLIQTA
+21 KFKGEKGKTLLIQTA
-36 KIGDYANSTVIFEKL
+36 KIGDYANSAVIFEKL

-66 KHDSRIEKIFTING
+66 KHDRRIEKIFTING
-80 VKRKKASKLGLALK
+80 VKRKKASKLGLALE
-94 LFSRG
+94 LFSRN
-99 YDSVYVLMPNSLNLF
+99 YESVYVLMPNSLNLF

-158 LKMLGESQLKYEKCL
+158 LKTLGESQLKYEKCL
-173 QKPLFIPRENLVK
+173 QKPLLIPRENLVK

-236 QNLLAENA
+236 QNLLAENT
-244 DEKRTKNL
+244 DEKQ
-252 SERGICAD
+252 SENPSDRQFCAD
-260 LAGNGASEIYGDLE
+260 LADNGTSEIYGDLE

-296 FIAQNTAYKKL
+296 FIPQNTAYKKL
-307 ILNTKRAAE
+307 NLNTKRAAE

-321 INNAPPL
+321 TNNAPPL
-328 RAQNMDDKTT
+328 RAKNAGKTT
-338 YDSANGKQ
+338 YDNANGKQ
-346 AKAQIYSENGI
+346 SKAQICSEKGI
-357 SDGSNLSSQ
+357 SDVSNLSSQ
-366 ICDTYVKKF
+366 ICDIYVKRF
-375 GKNELKIISLIGKIK
+375 GENELKIISLIGKIK

>member
-1 MIYFLIYLLIYPYL
+1 MIYFLIYLLFYPYL

-66 KHDSRIEKIFTING
+66 KHDRRIEKIFTING
-80 VKRKKASKLGLALK
+80 VKRKKASKLGLALE
-94 LFSRG
+94 LFSRN
-99 YDSVYVLMPNSLNLF
+99 YESVYVLMPNSLNLF

-158 LKMLGESQLKYEKCL
+158 LKTLGESQLKYEKCL
-173 QKPLFIPRENLVK
+173 QKPLLIPRENLVK

-236 QNLLAENA
+236 QNLLAENT
-244 DEKRTKNL
+244 DEKQ
-252 SERGICAD
+252 SENPSDRQFCAD
-260 LAGNGASEIYGDLE
+260 LADNSTSEIYGDLE
-274 NANGKQTSYAQN
+274 NANGKQISYTQN

-296 FIAQNTAYKKL
+296 FIPQNTAYKKL
-307 ILNTKRAAE
+307 NLNTKRAAE

-321 INNAPPL
+321 TNNAPPL
-328 RAQNMDDKTT
+328 RAKNAGKTT
-338 YDSANGKQ
+338 YDNANGKQ
-346 AKAQIYSENGI
+346 SKAQICSEKGI
-357 SDGSNLSSQ
+357 SDVSNLSSQ
-366 ICDTYVKKF
+366 ICDIYVKRF
-375 GKNELKIISLIGKIK
+375 GENELKIISLIGKIK

>member
-15 FAMKKL
+15 FAIKKL
-21 KFKGEKGKILLIQTA
+21 KFKSEKGKILLIQTA
-36 KIGDYANSTVIFEKL
+36 KIGDYANSTVIFDRL

-66 KHDSRIEKIFTING
+66 KHDSRIEKIFTIND
-80 VKRKKASKLGLALK
+80 VKRKKASKIRLALE
-94 LFSRG
+94 LFSRN
-99 YDSVYVLMPNSLNLF
+99 YESVYVLMPNGLNLF

-136 ALLAL
+136 TLLAL
-141 GMKKAPHTL
+141 GMKKVPHAL
-150 QDLTLLTY
+150 QNLTLLTY
-158 LKMLGESQLKYEKCL
+158 LKTLDESELKYEKCL
-173 QKPLFIPRENLVK
+173 QKPLFIPQENFVK

-204 PPKKTWEKI
+204 PPKHTWEKI

-244 DEKRTKNL
+244 DEKRTENL
-252 SERGICAD
+252 NERQIYAN
-260 LAGNGASEIYGDLE
+260 LAAIDTSEIYGGLE
-274 NANGKQTSYAQN
+274 NTNEKQT
-286 HTEASYAAAN
+286 
-296 FIAQNTAYKKL
+296 
-307 ILNTKRAAE
+307 
-316 NDDKN
+316 
-321 INNAPPL
+321 
-328 RAQNMDDKTT
+328 
-338 YDSANGKQ
+338 
-346 AKAQIYSENGI
+346 KAQICSENSTG
-357 SDGSNLSSQ
+357 GESNLSSQ

-375 GKNELKIISLIGKIK
+375 AQNELKIISLIDKIK

-443 NSHLPPVSSVFK
+443 SSHLPPISSVFK
-455 TVRGIDASAFFEL
+455 TVHDIDASAFFEL
-468 SEQNLADI
+468 SEQKLADI

>member
-36 KIGDYANSTVIFEKL
+36 KIGDYANSTVIFDRL
-51 GKFDVLIDEINLAFA
+51 GKFDALIDEINLAFA
-66 KHDSRIEKIFTING
+66 KHDSRIEKIFTIND
-80 VKRKKASKLGLALK
+80 VKRKKASKLGLALE
-94 LFSRG
+94 LFSRN
-99 YDSVYVLMPNSLNLF
+99 YESVYVLMPNSLNLF

-127 HHYAASSDF
+127 HHYAVSSDF

-141 GMKKAPHTL
+141 GMKKVPHTL

-158 LKMLGESQLKYEKCL
+158 LKTVGVSELKYEKYL
-173 QKPLFIPRENLVK
+173 QKPLFIPRENLIK
-186 SGKFKIGVSL
+186 SDKFKIGVSL

-227 GVGEEAALL
+227 GVGEEATLL
-236 QNLLAENA
+236 KNLLAENA
-244 DEKRTKNL
+244 DEKQTENPSDRQ
-252 SERGICAD
+252 ICAD
-260 LAGNGASEIYGDLE
+260 SASDDASKIYGDIK
-274 NANGKQTSYAQN
+274 NANN
-286 HTEASYAAAN
+286 E
-296 FIAQNTAYKKL
+296 NT
-307 ILNTKRAAE
+307 
-316 NDDKN
+316 
-321 INNAPPL
+321 
-328 RAQNMDDKTT
+328 
-338 YDSANGKQ
+338 
-346 AKAQIYSENGI
+346 KAQICIEKGT
-357 SDGSNLSSQ
+357 SDELNFSSQ
-366 ICDTYVKKF
+366 IFDIYVKRF
-375 GKNELKIISLIGKIK
+375 GENELKIISLIGKIK

-443 NSHLPPVSSVFK
+443 SSHLPPVSSVFK
-455 TVRGIDASAFFEL
+455 TVRDIDASAFFEL
-468 SEQNLADI
+468 NEQNLADI

-487 LSREDNFLC
+487 LSHEDNFLC

>member
-15 FAMKKL
+15 FTMKKL
-21 KFKGEKGKILLIQTA
+21 KFKGEKGKTLLIQTA
-36 KIGDYANSTVIFEKL
+36 KIGDYANSAVIFEKL

-66 KHDSRIEKIFTING
+66 KHDRRIEKIFTIND
-80 VKRKKASKLGLALK
+80 VRRKKASKLGLALG

-99 YDSVYVLMPNSLNLF
+99 YESVYVLMPNSLNLF

-127 HHYAASSDF
+127 RHYAVSSDF

-141 GMKKAPHTL
+141 GMKKVPHTL

-158 LKMLGESQLKYEKCL
+158 LKTLDESELKYEKCL
-173 QKPLFIPRENLVK
+173 QKPLVVPQENLIK

-227 GVGEEAALL
+227 GVGEEAVLL
-236 QNLLAENA
+236 QNLLAQNA
-244 DEKRTKNL
+244 DEKQAENPSDRQI
-252 SERGICAD
+252 RAD
-260 LAGNGASEIYGDLE
+260 LASDTSEIYGDIK
-274 NANGKQTSYAQN
+274 NANDEQS
-286 HTEASYAAAN
+286 
-296 FIAQNTAYKKL
+296 
-307 ILNTKRAAE
+307 
-316 NDDKN
+316 
-321 INNAPPL
+321 
-328 RAQNMDDKTT
+328 
-338 YDSANGKQ
+338 
-346 AKAQIYSENGI
+346 KAQIYSEKSI
-357 SDGSNLSSQ
+357 SGESNLSSQ

-375 GKNELKIISLIGKIK
+375 GENELKIISLIGKIK

-398 SQMQLYA
+398 SQMQIYA

-455 TVRGIDASAFFEL
+455 TVRDIDASAFFEL

>member
-1 MIYFLIYLLIYPYL
+1 MIYFLIYLLLYPYL

-21 KFKGEKGKILLIQTA
+21 KFKDEKGKILLIQTA

-66 KHDSRIEKIFTING
+66 KHDSRIEKIFTIND

-94 LFSRG
+94 LFSRN
-99 YDSVYVLMPNSLNLF
+99 YESVYVLMPNSLNLF

-127 HHYAASSDF
+127 HHYAVSSNF

-141 GMKKAPHTL
+141 GMKKVPHTL
-150 QDLTLLTY
+150 NDLTLLTY
-158 LKMLGESQLKYEKCL
+158 LKTLGISELKYEKCL
-173 QKPLFIPRENLVK
+173 QKPLFIPRENIVK
-186 SGKFKIGVSL
+186 SNKFKIGVSL

-236 QNLLAENA
+236 QNLLAENV
-244 DEKRTKNL
+244 DKKRAENL
-252 SERGICAD
+252 SRRKIFVD
-260 LAGNGASEIYGDLE
+260 LAGNGASEIYGDIKNTNDE
-274 NANGKQTSYAQN
+274 N
-286 HTEASYAAAN
+286 
-296 FIAQNTAYKKL
+296 
-307 ILNTKRAAE
+307 
-316 NDDKN
+316 
-321 INNAPPL
+321 
-328 RAQNMDDKTT
+328 
-338 YDSANGKQ
+338 
-346 AKAQIYSENGI
+346 AKAQFCSKN
-357 SDGSNLSSQ
+357 STNDGSNLSSQ
-366 ICDTYVKKF
+366 ICDTYVKRF
-375 GKNELKIISLIGKIK
+375 GENELKIISLISKIK

-412 YVADSVRTP
+412 YVADSVHTP

-443 NSHLPPVSSVFK
+443 SSHLPPVSSVFK
-455 TVRGIDASAFFEL
+455 TVQGIDASAFFEL

>member
-1 MIYFLIYLLIYPYL
+1 
-15 FAMKKL
+15 MKKL

-36 KIGDYANSTVIFEKL
+36 KIGDYANSSVIFEKL

-80 VKRKKASKLGLALK
+80 VKRKKASKIGLALE
-94 LFSRG
+94 LFSRN
-99 YDSVYVLMPNSLNLF
+99 YESVYVLMPNGLNLF

-127 HHYAASSDF
+127 HHYAVSSDF

-141 GMKKAPHTL
+141 GMKKVPHTL

-158 LKMLGESQLKYEKCL
+158 LKTLGESELKYEKCL
-173 QKPLFIPRENLVK
+173 QKPLFIPQENLIK

-204 PPKKTWEKI
+204 PPKHTWEKI

-236 QNLLAENA
+236 KNLLAENA
-244 DEKRTKNL
+244 DEKRAENL
-252 SERGICAD
+252 NKPEICAD
-260 LAGNGASEIYGDLE
+260 LAGSDTSEIYGGPE
-274 NANGKQTSYAQN
+274 NV
-286 HTEASYAAAN
+286 
-296 FIAQNTAYKKL
+296 
-307 ILNTKRAAE
+307 
-316 NDDKN
+316 NDEQ
-321 INNAPPL
+321 P
-328 RAQNMDDKTT
+328 
-338 YDSANGKQ
+338 
-346 AKAQIYSENGI
+346 KAQICSQNGTGN
-357 SDGSNLSSQ
+357 GSNFSSQ
-366 ICDTYVKKF
+366 ICDTYVKRF
-375 GKNELKIISLIGKIK
+375 GKNELKIISLIDKIK

-443 NSHLPPVSSVFK
+443 SSHLPPVSSVFK
-455 TVRGIDASAFFEL
+455 TVRDIDASAFFEL